1 MYKPSSDKDP
11 VLELARETNKLG
23 TLVEKLMTRD
33 AMFARPGRYL
43 LFSFLNG
50 LFVFLGSTVGV
61 ALLIWILKLMG
72 YLPFLSD
79 LAQFARRAIGQ

>member
-1 MYKPSSDKDP
+1 MYQPSSDKDP

-23 TLVEKLMTRD
+23 VLIERLMSRD
-33 AMFARPGRYL
+33 AVFARPGRYL

-61 ALLIWILKLMG
+61 ALLLWILNLLG
-72 YLPFLSD
+72 YLPILGD
-79 LAQFARRAIGQ
+79 LATAAKRALGQ